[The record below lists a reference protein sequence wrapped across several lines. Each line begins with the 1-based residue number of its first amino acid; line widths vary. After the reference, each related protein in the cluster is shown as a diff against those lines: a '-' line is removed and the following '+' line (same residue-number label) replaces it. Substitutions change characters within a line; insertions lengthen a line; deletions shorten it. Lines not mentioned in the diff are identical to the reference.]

1 MKKIT
6 FLIIALALSAA
17 NSYAQIKITKIRN
30 NDKDHYIATVIGYPI
45 VGLYTYVNQ
54 IEPTTILN
62 ADGTGIMQNED
73 LVKENIIW
81 GIECSESG
89 IPIFKEGFNSASY
102 SFWYRKTGSA
112 KAKANDE
119 ENWITQSFTIHYD
132 KKKIF
137 ISGER
142 VKEYTEQDIKS

>member
-6 FLIIALALSAA
+6 LLIAALVLSATH
-17 NSYAQIKITKIRN
+17 SYAQLKINKIRN
-30 NDKDHYIATVIGYPI
+30 KDKDHYLVTVIGYPI
-45 VGLYTYVNQ
+45 TGIYNYVNQ

-62 ADGTGIMQNED
+62 PDGTGIMQNED

-89 IPIFKEGFNSASY
+89 VPIFKEGFDSASY
-102 SFWYRKTGSA
+102 SLWYRKTGNA
-112 KAKANDE
+112 KSNADDGD
-119 ENWITQSFTIHYD
+119 NWILESFSIHYN
-132 KKKIF
+132 KKKMF

-142 VKEYTEQDIKS
+142 VKEYIED

>member
-1 MKKIT
+1 MRK
-6 FLIIALALSAA
+6 FSLLAAALLLSAT
-17 NSYAQIKITKIRN
+17 NLYAQLKITKIN
-30 NDKDHYIATVIGYPI
+30 YKDKDHYMVTVIGYPI
-45 VGLYTYVNQ
+45 TGLYTYVNQ

-62 ADGTGIMQNED
+62 PDGTGIMQNEE

-102 SFWYRKTGSA
+102 SFWYKKTDSS
-112 KAKANDE
+112 KSEDE
-119 ENWITQSFTIHYD
+119 NEWISQSFSIHHD
-132 KKKIF
+132 KKKMF

-142 VKEYTEQDIKS
+142 VKEYIE

>member
-6 FLIIALALSAA
+6 LLLAALVLSATH
-17 NSYAQIKITKIRN
+17 SYAQIKVTKIRN
-30 NDKDHYIATVIGYPI
+30 KDKDHYIATIIGYP
-45 VGLYTYVNQ
+45 VTGLYSYVNQ
-54 IEPTTILN
+54 VEPITILN

-89 IPIFKEGFNSASY
+89 VPIFKEGFNSASY
-102 SFWYRKTGSA
+102 SFWYRITGSA
-112 KAKANDE
+112 KSKTDDGN
-119 ENWITQSFTIHYD
+119 NWILQSFSIHYD

-142 VKEYTEQDIKS
+142 VKEYIE